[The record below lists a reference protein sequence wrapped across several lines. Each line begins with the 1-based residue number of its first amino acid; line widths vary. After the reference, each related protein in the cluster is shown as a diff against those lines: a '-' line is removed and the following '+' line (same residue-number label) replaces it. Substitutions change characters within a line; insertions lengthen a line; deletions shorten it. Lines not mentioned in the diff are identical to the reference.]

1 MKFGSSD
8 DYAIRPSFHHMQV
21 LVGVG
26 LFAGSVSAITFG
38 VGLRTGSHD
47 IIVLEKLQIGQK
59 VLMITGAV
67 F

>member
-1 MKFGSSD
+1 
-8 DYAIRPSFHHMQV
+8 MQV

-26 LFAGSVSAITFG
+26 LFAGSVSAITL
-38 VGLRTGSHD
+38 VSVAHRSHD